1 MLNND
6 QSQEVGAGAIAIQST
21 GSVSITN
28 VGLSF
33 LEVKEIAL
41 TVFEN
46 NFYKLAGK
54 AKETAMNRAED
65 VTEKFVKKLQVENPS
80 GISKS
85 EDPDFQHALFTVQ
98 QNYARSGDKDLGDL
112 LIDLL
117 VDRSKHD
124 QRDILQIVLNESLST
139 APKLTDSNLA
149 ILAACFL
156 FKYTQSINILNHEK
170 LGDYLD
176 KRLLPFIS
184 KLNKNQASF
193 QHLEFTGCGS
203 IGLGANSLP
212 SIFTLVYTG
221 LFIKGFEKSEIESR
235 NISSELITTYFIP
248 CLNDVEKTQINALNK
263 EVLEE
268 KMKIG
273 AIEADDRIK
282 LLELFELNKMN
293 EDEVKDKIISIRAYM
308 QDFFEYWQSSSI
320 KNFTLTS
327 VGMAIGHANIKRLSG
342 EFADLSIWI
351 N

>member
-1 MLNND
+1 MLNNE

-98 QNYARSGDKDLGDL
+98 QNYARSGDNDLGDL

-139 APKLTDSNLA
+139 APKLTDFHLA

-156 FKYTQSINILNHEK
+156 FKYTQNSGIISHEK
-170 LGDYLD
+170 FGDYLD
-176 KRLLPFIS
+176 KRLLPFI
-184 KLNKNQASF
+184 KKFKKNESAF

-203 IGLGANSLP
+203 IGMGESSLP
-212 SIFTLVYTG
+212 DILFASYSG
-221 LFIKGFEKSEIESR
+221 LFIKGFDKAEIDNR
-235 NISSELITTYFIP
+235 NISTNVFETFFTP
-248 CLNDVEKTQINALNK
+248 CLNDVNKFQINVLSK
-263 EVLEE
+263 ENLET
-268 KMKIG
+268 KMKVAVID
-273 AIEADDRIK
+273 ANEQVK

-293 EDEVKDKIISIRAYM
+293 SEEIKNKTILIRAYM
-308 QDFFEYWQSSSI
+308 QDFFDFWQESSI

-327 VGMAIGHANIKRLSG
+327 VGIAIGHANIKRLSG

-351 N
+351 Y